1 MTKRVLMKKLITF
14 VGANPYNPA
23 VYAFEPDSTAPLRM
37 RETRLFSHALIEYL
51 RMQDWEP
58 EEVVVFG
65 TRNSLWSLLYELV
78 DQQDEHLQALVTL
91 SESEKGK
98 GVDELELEELR
109 EALNESFGAIF
120 KLKVLPEGMQ
130 ITNSERLFEFIAES
144 SQEGDEVVL
153 DITHGFRSFGL
164 VALLSAYIIR
174 RMKDVNLKGV
184 YYGHKEGSAHFGLS
198 LELTR
203 LADWAEALAQFRET
217 GEMLGLVRVL
227 QKEPKGEDLAKHM
240 QRFQYGIKTH
250 QIGVAADAVQKALR
264 QCRAERA
271 VPPMTRM
278 FMDELEKEL
287 RPFESPE
294 IYKWQLRLAE
304 RALNAADYGEASRFM
319 MEAIVSAAMQGTDQV
334 TVAWERFKVEN
345 IIKGEDYDPHTCPNT
360 IRFLS
365 QFGLSHA
372 QYHQLRVIRNAV
384 THGTDPSYKVVE
396 KLMAREDKLADFLRE
411 CMKALRKNLPLAAQ
425 YDVYPEALRYAR

>member
-1 MTKRVLMKKLITF
+1 MKKLITF

-23 VYAFEPDSTAPLRM
+23 VYEFHPDTEDAIKM
-37 RETRLFSHALIEYL
+37 RETRLFSIALIEYL
-51 RMQDWEP
+51 RTRNWEP

-78 DQQDEHLQALVTL
+78 EETESHLPALVAL
-91 SESEKGK
+91 SNLERDK
-98 GVDELELEELR
+98 GVGEANLEELR
-109 EALNESFGAIF
+109 GILSQSFGASF
-120 KLKVLPEGMQ
+120 RLKVLPEGMQ
-130 ITNSERLFEFIAES
+130 VTNSERLFEFIAES
-144 SQEGDEVVL
+144 TQEGDEVVL

-164 VALLSAYIIR
+164 VAILSAYIIR
-174 RMKDVNLKGV
+174 RMKNLDLNGV
-184 YYGHKEGSAHFGLS
+184 YYGHKEDREHFGLS

-227 QKEPKGEDLAKHM
+227 QNEPKGEDLARHM

-264 QCRAERA
+264 QCRAERP
-271 VPPMTRM
+271 VPHMTRM
-278 FMDELEKEL
+278 LMDELEKEL

-304 RALNAADYGEASRFM
+304 RALNAADYGAASRFM
-319 MEAIVSAAMQGTDQV
+319 MEAIVSAAMQGTEQV

-345 IIKGEDYDPHTCPNT
+345 MIKGEDYDLETCPNT

-365 QFGLSHA
+365 QFGLSHPD
-372 QYHQLRVIRNAV
+372 YHQLRVIRNAV

-396 KLMAREDKLADFLRE
+396 RLMAQEDKLAEFLRE
-411 CMKALRKNLPLAAQ
+411 CIKALKKNLHIAAQ
-425 YDVYPEALRYAR
+425 YDVYSEALRYA